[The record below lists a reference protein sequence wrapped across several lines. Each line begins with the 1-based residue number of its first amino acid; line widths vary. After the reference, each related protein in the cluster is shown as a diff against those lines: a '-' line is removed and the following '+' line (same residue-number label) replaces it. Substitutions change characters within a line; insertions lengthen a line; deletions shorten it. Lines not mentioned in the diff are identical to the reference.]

1 MTQDTLDAPRTE
13 RSFAAGTGGTNVLRL
28 IGAELRRLRSRR
40 MAVITAIVL
49 LVAVGLFQ
57 LVVNDAV
64 SPPSAAAVAEQQ
76 QSYQQARQE
85 WEKTDHA
92 QAIQECLAEGETQQN
107 CEKYTAAPNPADW
120 ALTPIAFDEI
130 GGVAMLFGAFVS
142 MLAAYLVSASFIGAE
157 YTSGSLANWLTF
169 VPQRLRVYA
178 SKLAAVVIASA
189 VAGAVVNF
197 LVLGLAALLT
207 RIHGG
212 ALTGFSPVA
221 EQAARAV
228 ILAVVAGVLGFAL
241 ALVTR
246 HTVAALGTV
255 LGYLVV
261 SAVLGGFAM
270 NADSPLATVPPWLA
284 ENNVQAFLQH
294 GHSYY
299 QYVSTVTDQ
308 GVTQN
313 GVEKHI
319 TFGHSAVYW
328 LVVVVVAVV
337 VAALVFRR
345 RDVT

>member
-1 MTQDTLDAPRTE
+1 MTQDTLDAPPTDRP
-13 RSFAAGTGGTNVLRL
+13 SAAETNGTNVLRL
-28 IGAELRRLRSRR
+28 IGAELRRLTSRR

-57 LVVNDAV
+57 LAVNAAV
-64 SPPSAAAVAEQQ
+64 SPPSADALTQQQ
-76 QSYQQARQE
+76 QSFQQARQQ
-85 WEKTDHA
+85 WEQTDHVK
-92 QAIQECLAEGETQQN
+92 AIQDCLAQGETQKN
-107 CEKYTAAPNPADW
+107 CEAYEAPPDPKDW
-120 ALTPIAFDEI
+120 ALTPAAFDEI
-130 GGVAMLFGAFVS
+130 GGTAMLFGAFVS

-169 VPQRLRVYA
+169 VPQRLRVYG

-189 VAGAVVNF
+189 LTGAIVNF

-212 ALTGFSPVA
+212 ALTGFAPVA
-221 EQAARAV
+221 EQAGRAV
-228 ILAVVAGVLGFAL
+228 VLAVIAAVLGFVL

-261 SAVLGGFAM
+261 SAVVGGFAM
-270 NADSPLATVPPWLA
+270 NADGPLAGVPPWLP

-294 GHSYY
+294 GSTYY
-299 QYVSTVTDQ
+299 QYTSVVTEQ
-308 GVTQN
+308 GVSQD
-313 GVEKHI
+313 GIDKHI
-319 TFGHSAVYW
+319 AFGHSAVYW
-328 LVVVVVAVV
+328 LVIVVVAVV